1 MKGIYKLH
9 HILQTVVA
17 IFVIIIIVYVF
28 PTYSEISQDLAK
40 HILNKS
46 DLIEHL
52 VSCRACIPSL
62 LLLSHCFFI
71 ILRTLLL

>member
-52 VSCRACIPSL
+52 VSCGACIPSL
-62 LLLSHCFFI
+62 LLLSHCFFYYS
-71 ILRTLLL
+71 